1 MQPDKVAAIQD
12 WPTPSCK
19 LELQAFLGLANY
31 YRRFI
36 ANFSAVVA
44 SLTDATRGE
53 KKDFDW
59 GSRQEVALAKIKEA
73 FTTAPVLRL
82 PDPSKPFLVT
92 TDASDFGIGGVL
104 EQEWHDGTHPV
115 AYVLRKLLSDPE
127 RNYPTHDREF
137 LAIT

>member
-1 MQPDKVAAIQD
+1 MQSDKVAAIQD

-19 LELQAFLGLANY
+19 LKLQAFLGLANY

-44 SLTDATRGE
+44 PLTDATRGE

-59 GSRQEVALAKIKEA
+59 GSRQDVALAKIKEA

-104 EQEWHDGTHPV
+104 
-115 AYVLRKLLSDPE
+115 
-127 RNYPTHDREF
+127 
-137 LAIT
+137 